1 MSRKQSLEDPRSPRF
16 DLALGNLEL
25 AKDDYDWFVDRRTTS
40 FRRLMANPKMLDEFA
55 IILGRIETAARE
67 AHDVIDQIPV
77 AHR

>member
-1 MSRKQSLEDPRSPRF
+1 MTRKQSLEDPRSAMF
-16 DLALGNLEL
+16 HLALGDLEL
-25 AKDDYDWFVDRRTTS
+25 AKDDYNWFVERRTTS

-55 IILGRIETAARE
+55 IILGRIEMAARE